1 MITKRRFLS
10 LAYASGLASA
20 VPATWQWAQSQPVS
34 STTRMLVGF
43 TPGGAIDIIARL
55 LVNEMKSNGSSAI
68 VDNRPGAGGRVAFDA
83 LKASPA
89 DGSVLILAPASMIV
103 LYPHIYKTL
112 NYDAL
117 HDFIP
122 VTTVCSFPFLLTIG
136 PMVPSQMKTLAH
148 FVEWCRANPGRASY
162 GTPSAG
168 SALHFTGVMLARTA
182 GFEFVHVPYQGGPPA
197 AQDALAG
204 QIAATILPIGTP
216 LPYVQSGNLRA
227 LVTTGPQRSS
237 LLPDVPTIREAGY
250 PALEA
255 VEWFGILVP
264 AKTPAEIVGR
274 LNNAIR
280 EALKTNN
287 VRTGLAKMSID
298 VAEASPSDFARL
310 IKSDFDRWGPIV
322 RASGFTPED

>member
-20 VPATWQWAQSQPVS
+20 LPATWQSAQSQAVS
-34 STTRMLVGF
+34 NTTRILVGF
-43 TPGGAIDIIARL
+43 TPGGAIDIVARL

-89 DGSVLILAPASMIV
+89 DGSILILAPASIIV

-117 HDFIP
+117 HDFTP
-122 VTTVCSFPFLLTIG
+122 VTTVCSFPFLLSVG
-136 PMVPSQMKTLAH
+136 PMVPTQVKTLAD

-168 SALHFTGVMLARTA
+168 SALHFTGVMLARAA
-182 GFEFVHVPYQGGPPA
+182 GFEFVHVPYSGGPPA
-197 AQDALAG
+197 VQDALAG

-237 LLPDVPTIREAGY
+237 LLPDVPTIRETGY
-250 PALEA
+250 SALEA
-255 VEWFGILVP
+255 VEWFGIWVP

-274 LNNAIR
+274 LNNVIR

-298 VAEASPSDFARL
+298 VAGASPSDFARL

>member
-10 LAYASGLASA
+10 LACASGLASSM
-20 VPATWQWAQSQPVS
+20 PATRQSAQSQAVRN
-34 STTRMLVGF
+34 TTRMLVGI

-55 LVNEMKSNGSSAI
+55 LVNEIKSNGSPAI

-83 LKASPA
+83 LKTSPA

-103 LYPHIYKTL
+103 LYPHVYKTL

-122 VTTVCSFPFLLTIG
+122 VTTVCTFPFLLTVG
-136 PMVPSQMKTLAH
+136 PMVPTQVKTLAD
-148 FVEWCRANPGRASY
+148 FVEWCRANPKRASY

-168 SALHFTGVMLARTA
+168 SALHFTGVMLARAA
-182 GFEFVHVPYQGGPPA
+182 GFDFVHVPYQGGPPA

-227 LVTTGPQRSS
+227 LVTTGPQRSL
-237 LLPDVPTIREAGY
+237 LLPDVPTMREAGY

-255 VEWFGILVP
+255 VEWFGVWVP
-264 AKTPAEIVGR
+264 AKTPAEIVSK
-274 LNNAIR
+274 LNNVIR
-280 EALKTNN
+280 EALKTDN
-287 VRTGLAKMSID
+287 VKTGLAKMSID
-298 VAEASPSDFARL
+298 VAQASPSEFARL
-310 IKSDFDRWGPIV
+310 IKSDFDRWEPIV

>member
-10 LAYASGLASA
+10 LACASGLASSM
-20 VPATWQWAQSQPVS
+20 PATRQSAQSQAVS
-34 STTRMLVGF
+34 STTRMLVGI

-55 LVNEMKSNGSSAI
+55 LVNEIKSNGSPAI

-83 LKASPA
+83 LKTSPA

-103 LYPHIYKTL
+103 LYPHVYKTL

-117 HDFIP
+117 QDFIR
-122 VTTVCSFPFLLTIG
+122 VTRVCNFPFLRTVG
-136 PMVPSQMKTLAH
+136 PMVPTQVKTLAD
-148 FVEWCRANPGRASY
+148 FVEWCRANPKRASY

-168 SALHFTGVMLARTA
+168 SALHFTGVMLARAA
-182 GFEFVHVPYQGGPPA
+182 GFDFVHVPYQGGPPA

-227 LVTTGPQRSS
+227 LVTTGPQRSL
-237 LLPDVPTIREAGY
+237 LLPDVPTMREAGY

-255 VEWFGILVP
+255 VEWFGVWVP
-264 AKTPAEIVGR
+264 AKTPAEIVSK
-274 LNNAIR
+274 LNNVIR
-280 EALKTNN
+280 EALKTDN
-287 VRTGLAKMSID
+287 VKTGLPKMSID
-298 VAEASPSDFARL
+298 VPQPSPIQFARL
-310 IKSDFDRWGPIV
+310 IKSDFDRCEPTV

>member
-1 MITKRRFLS
+1 
-10 LAYASGLASA
+10 
-20 VPATWQWAQSQPVS
+20 
-34 STTRMLVGF
+34 MLVGF

-68 VDNRPGAGGRVAFDA
+68 VDNRPGAGGRVALDA

-117 HDFIP
+117 HDFVA
-122 VTTVCSFPFLLTIG
+122 VTTVCSFPFLLSIG
-136 PMVPSQMKTLAH
+136 PMVPSQVKTLAQ
-148 FVEWCRANPGRASY
+148 FVEWCGANPGRASY

-168 SALHFTGVMLARTA
+168 SALHFTGVMLARAA

-237 LLPDVPTIREAGY
+237 LLPDVPTIRKAGY

-274 LNNAIR
+274 LNNVIR

-298 VAEASPSDFARL
+298 VAEASPAGFARL
-310 IKSDFDRWGPIV
+310 VKSDFDRWGPIV
-322 RASGFTPED
+322 RASGFMPED